1 MSIKQEEYSFY
12 YKVKNESARKRLG
25 FKAGFFW
32 CTAKKQSLALSRG
45 ELAMDAAGFDEADFA
60 RPVRVHFPVE
70 NDIPPEGVFDTK
82 FCENREPGG
91 EDGKTL
97 TLIPG
102 AASAVKSDET
112 ELADSAGTPTGE
124 NGIQESHNPPANPQL
139 TVVATLPFRHR
150 VLAQY
155 IGDGE
160 YLYHVDT
167 EQKKEIAC
175 LEMDTQNTTVQN
187 LILAAENVE
196 PFKKA
201 IEHDIH
207 KAVNAYKQVFPVD
220 GKVPELCTTIKF
232 FNEWFS
238 AEHINRGLLVKE
250 WAERLKNKPAP
261 VKKTGPHKVIVA
273 DVNKPERPRR
283 SEKPTHRTINY
294 ELACGFCEELDL
306 NNLRPAMD
314 FAKRIIAEDREDWKK
329 MSMTVGIIPD
339 IKGYDRQTIIDLV
352 RKAPKAVHNGNPDLR
367 RTWCESFLAVH
378 GVRDPDWYEYVPD
391 NTPTTHEENAARL
404 RQAGKCLRDIEA
416 GRFQCDEEKP
426 QPTGKLADEPATPE
440 AVEQDTTEHHPDP
453 QPLENEPPVS
463 QTEAGYQ
470 KIRAE
475 LHEARKNIPPKNP
488 VDVGK
493 QLAAARGEYVEGIS
507 DPNDPKWV
515 KTDTQP
521 QVSNLGNGMFSVD
534 NLMSETASNEG
545 EKTEVAEQETVT
557 EDQAE
562 QARETLNNMGYGVYA
577 TSQDTTDQQN
587 ENLSDKVE
595 KIVQDADQLV
605 DRVKREEQLPQASEL
620 VKSINEMQ
628 AGESDNLELWKDVF
642 KTDERFTTAFSL
654 NGGGT
659 SINGTYM
666 TMIATREF
674 GPKGIGWGVDILEER
689 FDNGAPI
696 TRTVKGTDGNN
707 TWELIPDGVGGIL
720 TEKHHIIKIRLWYIR
735 NGVRG
740 EEISFGCT
748 PYIYSSKHGLI
759 CDGEATK
766 KSLTDATK
774 KALSA
779 LGFCADIFMGLYDNQ
794 EYRQKNKAEFA
805 LKNASENAEDAARVR
820 QELDD
825 KLTRVANTLAS
836 AVSENEI
843 NKVYSSIA
851 REAEVHRK
859 DAEAKGDTQHARY
872 LGGRL
877 RRLTTIKDERIAE
890 LNKAQEKAE

>member
-1 MSIKQEEYSFY
+1 MTIYNCLFEPKKSAIKDGAVALAISIEAPNK
-12 YKVKNESARKRLG
+12 KVAESIVIGKLWEHYPANG
-25 FKAGFFW
+25 DNYFKPKIWEDSEGQPRPEVG
-32 CTAKKQSLALSRG
+32 K
-45 ELAMDAAGFDEADFA
+45 FDEQFA
-60 RPVRVHFPVE
+60 QTNTFDGEKWIANKPDTSVPGLPSSNEIIDLMKLPARERFAAVLMFSNSPIDGVLYSQVLDYLDNLENNTEPFDDDDRINSNILHALHNNEPVRHMH
-70 NDIPPEGVFDTK
+70 IEG
-82 FCENREPGG
+82 
-91 EDGKTL
+91 
-97 TLIPG
+97 
-102 AASAVKSDET
+102 
-112 ELADSAGTPTGE
+112 
-124 NGIQESHNPPANPQL
+124 
-139 TVVATLPFRHR
+139 
-150 VLAQY
+150 
-155 IGDGE
+155 
-160 YLYHVDT
+160 
-167 EQKKEIAC
+167 
-175 LEMDTQNTTVQN
+175 
-187 LILAAENVE
+187 
-196 PFKKA
+196 
-201 IEHDIH
+201 
-207 KAVNAYKQVFPVD
+207 
-220 GKVPELCTTIKF
+220 
-232 FNEWFS
+232 
-238 AEHINRGLLVKE
+238 
-250 WAERLKNKPAP
+250 
-261 VKKTGPHKVIVA
+261 
-273 DVNKPERPRR
+273 
-283 SEKPTHRTINY
+283 
-294 ELACGFCEELDL
+294 L
-306 NNLRPAMD
+306 NNLIQAI
-314 FAKRIIAEDREDWKK
+314 FAKFEDQTPGKAAISQFIKRWLENPGKREEMVPSKTSSLNTSDNIESPKVAPLRGYKHTYATLDQEIAVALLPISPDTPVLSGNLRDAEKIIAEDREDFKRW
-329 MSMTVGIIPD
+329 SMALRTTEKIL
-339 IKGYDRQTIIDLV
+339 KYDRPSIFGVIQNTPAKDIYHF
-352 RKAPKAVHNGNPDLR
+352 PESLR
-367 RTWCESFLAVH
+367 RHIDSWLTEHGQFECPESDAE
-378 GVRDPDWYEYVPD
+378 RS
-391 NTPTTHEENAARL
+391 
-404 RQAGKCLRDIEA
+404 
-416 GRFQCDEEKP
+416 
-426 QPTGKLADEPATPE
+426 GKL
-440 AVEQDTTEHHPDP
+440 
-453 QPLENEPPVS
+453 
-463 QTEAGYQ
+463 
-470 KIRAE
+470 
-475 LHEARKNIPPKNP
+475 
-488 VDVGK
+488 
-493 QLAAARGEYVEGIS
+493 LAADRGEYVEGIS
-507 DPNDPKWV
+507 APNNPKWV

>member
-1 MSIKQEEYSFY
+1 MTIYNCLFEPKKSAIKDGAVALAISIEAPNK
-12 YKVKNESARKRLG
+12 KVAESIVIGKLWEHYPANG
-25 FKAGFFW
+25 DNYFKPKIWEDSEGQPRPEVG
-32 CTAKKQSLALSRG
+32 K
-45 ELAMDAAGFDEADFA
+45 FDEQFA
-60 RPVRVHFPVE
+60 QTNTFDGEKWIANKPDTSVPGLPSSNEIIDLMKLPARERFAAVLMFSNSPIDGVLYSQVLDYLDNLENNTEPFDDDDRINSNILHALHNNEPVRHMH
-70 NDIPPEGVFDTK
+70 IEG
-82 FCENREPGG
+82 
-91 EDGKTL
+91 
-97 TLIPG
+97 
-102 AASAVKSDET
+102 
-112 ELADSAGTPTGE
+112 
-124 NGIQESHNPPANPQL
+124 
-139 TVVATLPFRHR
+139 
-150 VLAQY
+150 
-155 IGDGE
+155 
-160 YLYHVDT
+160 
-167 EQKKEIAC
+167 
-175 LEMDTQNTTVQN
+175 
-187 LILAAENVE
+187 
-196 PFKKA
+196 
-201 IEHDIH
+201 
-207 KAVNAYKQVFPVD
+207 
-220 GKVPELCTTIKF
+220 
-232 FNEWFS
+232 
-238 AEHINRGLLVKE
+238 
-250 WAERLKNKPAP
+250 
-261 VKKTGPHKVIVA
+261 
-273 DVNKPERPRR
+273 
-283 SEKPTHRTINY
+283 
-294 ELACGFCEELDL
+294 L
-306 NNLRPAMD
+306 NNLIQAI
-314 FAKRIIAEDREDWKK
+314 FAKFEDQTPGKAAISQFIKRWLENPGKREEMVPSKTSSLNTSDNIESPKVAPLRGYKHTYATLDQEIAVALLPISPDTPVLSGNLRDAEKIIAEDREDFKRW
-329 MSMTVGIIPD
+329 SMALRTTEKIL
-339 IKGYDRQTIIDLV
+339 KYDRPSIFGVIQNTPAKDIYHF
-352 RKAPKAVHNGNPDLR
+352 PESLR
-367 RTWCESFLAVH
+367 RHIDSWLTEHGQFECPESDAE
-378 GVRDPDWYEYVPD
+378 RS
-391 NTPTTHEENAARL
+391 
-404 RQAGKCLRDIEA
+404 
-416 GRFQCDEEKP
+416 
-426 QPTGKLADEPATPE
+426 GKL
-440 AVEQDTTEHHPDP
+440 
-453 QPLENEPPVS
+453 
-463 QTEAGYQ
+463 
-470 KIRAE
+470 
-475 LHEARKNIPPKNP
+475 
-488 VDVGK
+488 
-493 QLAAARGEYVEGIS
+493 LAADRGEYVEGIS
-507 DPNDPKWV
+507 DPNNPKWV

-605 DRVKREEQLPQASEL
+605 DRVKREKQLPQASEL

>member
-1 MSIKQEEYSFY
+1 MTIYNCLFEPKKSAIKDGAVALAISIEAPNK
-12 YKVKNESARKRLG
+12 KVAESIVIGKLWEHFPANGDNYFRPKIWEDSEGQPRPEVG
-25 FKAGFFW
+25 K
-32 CTAKKQSLALSRG
+32 
-45 ELAMDAAGFDEADFA
+45 FDEQFA
-60 RPVRVHFPVE
+60 QANTFDGEKWIANKPDTSVPGLPSSDEIIDLMKLPARERFATVLMFSNSPIDGVLYSQVLDYLDNLENNTEPFDDDDRINSNILHALHNNEPVRHMHVE
-70 NDIPPEGVFDTK
+70 G
-82 FCENREPGG
+82 
-91 EDGKTL
+91 
-97 TLIPG
+97 
-102 AASAVKSDET
+102 
-112 ELADSAGTPTGE
+112 
-124 NGIQESHNPPANPQL
+124 
-139 TVVATLPFRHR
+139 
-150 VLAQY
+150 
-155 IGDGE
+155 
-160 YLYHVDT
+160 
-167 EQKKEIAC
+167 
-175 LEMDTQNTTVQN
+175 
-187 LILAAENVE
+187 
-196 PFKKA
+196 
-201 IEHDIH
+201 
-207 KAVNAYKQVFPVD
+207 
-220 GKVPELCTTIKF
+220 
-232 FNEWFS
+232 
-238 AEHINRGLLVKE
+238 
-250 WAERLKNKPAP
+250 
-261 VKKTGPHKVIVA
+261 
-273 DVNKPERPRR
+273 
-283 SEKPTHRTINY
+283 
-294 ELACGFCEELDL
+294 L
-306 NNLRPAMD
+306 NNLIQAI
-314 FAKRIIAEDREDWKK
+314 FAIFEDQTPGKAAISQFIKRWLENPGKREEMVPSKTSSLNTSDNIKGPKVAPLRGYKHTYATLDQEIAVALLPISPDTPVLSGNLRDAEKIIAEDREDFKRW
-329 MSMTVGIIPD
+329 SMALRTTEKILR
-339 IKGYDRQTIIDLV
+339 YDRPSIFGVIQNTPAKDIYHF
-352 RKAPKAVHNGNPDLR
+352 PESLR
-367 RTWCESFLAVH
+367 RHIDSWLTEHGQFECPESDA
-378 GVRDPDWYEYVPD
+378 
-391 NTPTTHEENAARL
+391 
-404 RQAGKCLRDIEA
+404 
-416 GRFQCDEEKP
+416 EK
-426 QPTGKLADEPATPE
+426 TGKL
-440 AVEQDTTEHHPDP
+440 
-453 QPLENEPPVS
+453 
-463 QTEAGYQ
+463 
-470 KIRAE
+470 
-475 LHEARKNIPPKNP
+475 
-488 VDVGK
+488 
-493 QLAAARGEYVEGIS
+493 LAADRGEYVEGIS

-587 ENLSDKVE
+587 ENLSNKVE

-642 KTDERFTTAFSL
+642 KTDERFTTAFSV

-872 LGGRL
+872 LAGRL